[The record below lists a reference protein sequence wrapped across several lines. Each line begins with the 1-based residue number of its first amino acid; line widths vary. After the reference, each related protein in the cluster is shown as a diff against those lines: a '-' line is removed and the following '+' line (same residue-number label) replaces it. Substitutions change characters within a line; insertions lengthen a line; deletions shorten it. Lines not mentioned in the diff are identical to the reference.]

1 MIDSDAEFPDDVPV
15 ADAVEQ
21 WHQTAEFP
29 DDDGCAGDVPLETS
43 APDWQEQRETVP
55 IDPEVEEFGY
65 RG

>member
-1 MIDSDAEFPDDVPV
+1 MPV

-21 WHQTAEFP
+21 WHQAAEFP
-29 DDDGCAGDVPLETS
+29 DDDGRADGVPLETS
-43 APDWQEQRETVP
+43 ASDWQDSGETVP